1 MLLSIDEHPADT
13 RLSHSDEE
21 PAMMGLWKL
30 TDKRKKARE

>member
-21 PAMMGLWKL
+21 IRFMVLL
-30 TDKRKKARE
+30 DVN